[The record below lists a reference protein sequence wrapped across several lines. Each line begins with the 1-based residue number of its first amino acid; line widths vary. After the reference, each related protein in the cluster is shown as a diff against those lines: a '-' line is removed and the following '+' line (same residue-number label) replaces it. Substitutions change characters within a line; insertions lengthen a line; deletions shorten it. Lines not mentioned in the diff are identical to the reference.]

1 MPTRAT
7 RAERSVPTRVKR
19 IGILRS
25 LPQCEITRI
34 MLVFRHVRRINRIV
48 LVVARIV
55 DRRTHGI
62 GHLGSSISNG
72 GLLLM
77 RQLAIVRPAGNVEIH
92 VAGRIA
98 VLVGHHVAVAVVD
111 DLLDQIDHVDHVAG
125 RTRLIRGR
133 LNTQRVVSLSE
144 LALVNVRTFP
154 PLLTGGRSLIE
165 NLVVDIGDV
174 AHERDLVA
182 QTLEPAAHHVKRDS
196 RTNMAD
202 MRRALHGGATH
213 VHADLTGLD
222 RREIR
227 HGV

>member
-1 MPTRAT
+1 
-7 RAERSVPTRVKR
+7 
-19 IGILRS
+19 
-25 LPQCEITRI
+25 

-48 LVVARIV
+48 FVVARIV

-62 GHLGSSISNG
+62 GHFGSSISHS

-98 VLVGHHVAVAVVD
+98 VLVSHRVAVAVVD
-111 DLLDQIDHVDHVAG
+111 DLFDQIDHVDHVAG